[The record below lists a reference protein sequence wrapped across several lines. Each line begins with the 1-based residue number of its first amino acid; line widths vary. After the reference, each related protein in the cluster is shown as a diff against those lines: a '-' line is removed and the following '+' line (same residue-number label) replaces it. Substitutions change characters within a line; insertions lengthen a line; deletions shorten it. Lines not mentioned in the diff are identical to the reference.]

1 MFTGPVCPGC
11 PRPERDRDGSPP
23 EDGLEAGGGVG
34 QEQRGLSGTACP
46 GLQDRQARYGRQIT
60 LNGEIFN
67 FFINYTLI
75 KLCIF
80 VYTIL

>member
-1 MFTGPVCPGC
+1 MFTGPVCPGG

-23 EDGLEAGGGVG
+23 EDGLEAGGGAG

-46 GLQDRQARYGRQIT
+46 GLQDRQARYGQSIT

-67 FFINYTLI
+67 ILLI
-75 KLCIF
+75 
-80 VYTIL
+80 TN

>member
-1 MFTGPVCPGC
+1 MFTGPVCPGG

-23 EDGLEAGGGVG
+23 EDGLEAGGGAG
-34 QEQRGLSGTACP
+34 QEQRGLGGTACP
-46 GLQDRQARYGRQIT
+46 GLQDRQARYGCQIT
-60 LNGEIFN
+60 LNGEICKKKF
-67 FFINYTLI
+67 NYTLI